1 MDNLMSTNIESLAG
15 ALSKAQLAIE
25 NVSKDKQ
32 GYGYKY
38 ADLASCLQA
47 IKKPLSDNGLSVSQ
61 LVTSDADKQVL
72 VTLLLHESGQWLK
85 SMFCIENVVMKQCTS
100 PQQIGAGLTYA
111 RRYALSAIVGLTQED
126 DDAASV
132 PKSKKDEKT
141 KEKEE
146 NIGALLT
153 LCSAHKLNVKEFA
166 NFHGIDSSNIETVKN
181 GIANFESL
189 RKQFF
194 EWHKDNDTADNK
206 LLYSDTA
213 KEFRKEVRDV
223 TDTN

>member
-1 MDNLMSTNIESLAG
+1 MDNLMSTNIECLAL
-15 ALSKAQLAIE
+15 ALSKAQATIE
-25 NVSKDKQ
+25 NVNKDKQ

-61 LVTSDADKQVL
+61 LVTPDKDNKQVL

-132 PKSKKDEKT
+132 PKFKKDEKT

-146 NIGALLT
+146 NISELLALCNT
-153 LCSAHKLNVKEFA
+153 HKLNIKEFA
-166 NFHGIDSSNIETVKN
+166 KFHGIDSSNIDTVKN
-181 GIANFESL
+181 AIVNFESL
-189 RKQFF
+189 KEKFI
-194 EWHKDNDTADNK
+194 EVEDVADTH
-206 LLYSDTA
+206 
-213 KEFRKEVRDV
+213 
-223 TDTN
+223 